1 MTGSANEVTVRLSMN
16 EGVSDLVRRLDA
28 TNTNTICELVLTNC
42 FVSRPALLCAQIG
55 RCVRLRGLRCVAC
68 PLQPSQLLQLMLK
81 HLRHLQ
87 YIELSL
93 VEDLKEVVDSQIS
106 NASTATSSS
115 SGSLLTFCP
124 DLTELHVHLVWGDFS
139 NALSQCRHLHD
150 DVVTLGTFVFTSE
163 VSVPIP
169 YQPVP
174 SSEFTN
180 CATLCANVR
189 HQKRPEDSWSCV
201 ELDHIPHGGLPSQV
215 AVVAVITDSIGESF
229 CLASHRKYWTNVREL
244 CLLLLPLAPSSM
256 FYPIVDAAYHDI
268 LRQFFSVAL
277 EHVVELNLTSFHF
290 HPDLD
295 LVALL
300 PEGTLKTLRAF
311 SAPPC
316 VFPSQSAVRRLLTVC
331 SDLRELDVRIDRRG
345 GQLRCVACEPIRHN
359 KIVEAAPDDATSVV
373 RSGVARLTVCDVPA
387 HVQLWF
393 LECCQA
399 AVKVRLIEW
408 PVITKKQSYGYLRAG
423 LRGNSAIHCLV
434 LQHKELVN
442 CRPLWALRILRKA
455 DPTALKHH
463 TVIWFPA
470 HFGQVPGALFN
481 LNEIAHDAA
490 HALTDHTATVQP
502 RLAGDTCPSR
512 GHTATLAHMFWEC
525 RTTPPDSTSSKWE
538 RSLTSSLLS
547 DQQWA
552 VQQAHEAAARYS
564 LSVPTWE
571 TTATR

>member
-81 HLRHLQ
+81 QLRHLQ

-106 NASTATSSS
+106 NVRRIATETQGVAVTHSLRQMYVEVA
-115 SGSLLTFCP
+115 GVDRNFELLRKLLTFCP
-124 DLTELHVHLVWGDFS
+124 DLTELHVHLVWGDFL
-139 NALSQCRHLHD
+139 NALSQCRQLHD
-150 DVVTLGTFVFTSE
+150 DVVTLETFVFTSE
-163 VSVPIP
+163 VSIPIP

-295 LVALL
+295 LVARL

-359 KIVEAAPDDATSVV
+359 KVIEAAPDDATSVV
-373 RSGVARLTVCDVPA
+373 RSGVVRLTVCNVPA

-442 CRPLWALRILRKA
+442 CRPLW
-455 DPTALKHH
+455 
-463 TVIWFPA
+463 
-470 HFGQVPGALFN
+470 
-481 LNEIAHDAA
+481 
-490 HALTDHTATVQP
+490 
-502 RLAGDTCPSR
+502 
-512 GHTATLAHMFWEC
+512 
-525 RTTPPDSTSSKWE
+525 
-538 RSLTSSLLS
+538 
-547 DQQWA
+547 
-552 VQQAHEAAARYS
+552 
-564 LSVPTWE
+564 
-571 TTATR
+571 

>member
-1 MTGSANEVTVRLSMN
+1 MVRAGNVHVAHVFLLTKVSLQRFRARLAATTVVFFGHVAGKGSDTEGASPRFWHSHPFLDIVIVFDVYSVQEAATGMGLCKARVLVNEVGFSKFPTSTAVRANWPLC
-16 EGVSDLVRRLDA
+16 ETPGPALRRLPATAEPAAPADA
-28 TNTNTICELVLTNC
+28 ETA
-42 FVSRPALLCAQIG
+42 PASAVYRVIARG
-55 RCVRLRGLRCVAC
+55 RL
-68 PLQPSQLLQLMLK
+68 
-81 HLRHLQ
+81 
-87 YIELSL
+87 E
-93 VEDLKEVVDSQIS
+93 EVVDSQIS
-106 NASTATSSS
+106 NVRRIATETQGVAVAHSLRQMYVEVA
-115 SGSLLTFCP
+115 GVDRNFELLRKLLTFCP

-139 NALSQCRHLHD
+139 NALSQCRHLHG

-169 YQPVP
+169 YQPVL
-174 SSEFTN
+174 SSKFTN
-180 CATLCANVR
+180 CATLFANVR
-189 HQKRPEDSWSCV
+189 HQRRPEDSWSCV
-201 ELDHIPHGGLPSQV
+201 ELDHVPHVGLPSQV
-215 AVVAVITDSIGESF
+215 AVVVVISDSIGESF

-295 LVALL
+295 LVAQL

-331 SDLRELDVRIDRRG
+331 SYLRELDVRIDRRG
-345 GQLRCVACEPIRHN
+345 GQLRCVAYEPMRHN

-423 LRGNSAIHCLV
+423 HRGNSAIHCLV
-434 LQHKELVN
+434 L
-442 CRPLWALRILRKA
+442 
-455 DPTALKHH
+455 
-463 TVIWFPA
+463 
-470 HFGQVPGALFN
+470 
-481 LNEIAHDAA
+481 
-490 HALTDHTATVQP
+490 
-502 RLAGDTCPSR
+502 
-512 GHTATLAHMFWEC
+512 
-525 RTTPPDSTSSKWE
+525 
-538 RSLTSSLLS
+538 
-547 DQQWA
+547 
-552 VQQAHEAAARYS
+552 
-564 LSVPTWE
+564 
-571 TTATR
+571 